1 MSATLVLSVETIPD
15 ISRIR
20 RLFALDATLS
30 DNEVAEYA
38 FQRQRAQNGNDHL
51 PFHLQQI
58 QVVSCVL
65 RTSERLEVFSF
76 VGEEA
81 GLLQAVCDTIK
92 RCEPQIVAW
101 GALACIH
108 PLFLCRGM
116 LLNIDGGIHWSPVE
130 KALAPCSGSAEALQ
144 TEACLFDLEQ
154 QLGSRP
160 ASSMPSQLPVLAQ
173 LMGYP
178 VQSEPEAAHAW
189 RLCAE
194 GHAMDLQITCE
205 HRALTTYLIFLRML
219 QAQGQLDSQSRIAE
233 EGFLRQQLAQM
244 TIPGA
249 TRFLQ
254 DWRP

>member
-15 ISRIR
+15 INRIR

-38 FQRQRAQNGNDHL
+38 FQRQRAQSGNDHL

-65 RTSERLEVFSF
+65 RTPERFEVFSF

-81 GLLQAVCDTIK
+81 ALLQAVCDTVK

-101 GALACIH
+101 DALDRIR

-116 LLNIDGGIHWSPVE
+116 LLNIEGGIHWNLTE
-130 KALAPCSGSAEALQ
+130 KARAPCFGSAEALR
-144 TEACLFDLEQ
+144 TEIPLFDLER
-154 QLGSRP
+154 QLEAP
-160 ASSMPSQLPVLAQ
+160 NMPSRLPVLAQ

-178 VQSEPEAAHAW
+178 AQSEPEAAHAW

-194 GHAMDLQITCE
+194 EHVVDLQITCE
-205 HRALTTYLIFLRML
+205 QRALTTYLIFLRML
-219 QAQGQLDSQSRIAE
+219 QAQGQLDVQSRVAE

-244 TIPGA
+244 TIPG
-249 TRFLQ
+249 TVRFLQ